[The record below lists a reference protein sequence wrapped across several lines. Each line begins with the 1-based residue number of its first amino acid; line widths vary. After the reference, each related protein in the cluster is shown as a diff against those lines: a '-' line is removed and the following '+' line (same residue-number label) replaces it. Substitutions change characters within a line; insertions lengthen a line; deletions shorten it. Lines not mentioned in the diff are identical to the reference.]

1 MMILVTGG
9 SGSGKSAFA
18 EQKLCALGTGRRVY
32 IATMIPS
39 DGESRKKI
47 SDHIQKRAGKEF
59 TTIERFSDI
68 GGLVPAVVRK
78 GSELPEKTNEDI
90 LLPEDSVL
98 LEDLSNLTANEMFV
112 YGRKESIIDD
122 INKAAAYVRNLVV
135 VTNEIFSEAAVY
147 EGETAEYMRLLGSI
161 NRELADAADE
171 VYEVVYG
178 IPVCL
183 KGADR

>member
-1 MMILVTGG
+1 MFILVTGG

-18 EQKLCALGTGRRVY
+18 EQKLCELSTGKRVY

-39 DGESRKKI
+39 DEENRKRI
-47 SDHIQKRAGKEF
+47 AAHVIHRAGKEF
-59 TTIERFSDI
+59 KTIEKFSDI
-68 GGLVPAVVRK
+68 GGLVPAEEESFDQNPK
-78 GSELPEKTNEDI
+78 SEPDI

-98 LEDLSNLTANEMFV
+98 LECMSNLAANEMFV
-112 YGRKESIIDD
+112 YGGHKNNIED
-122 INKAAAYVRNLVV
+122 INKIAAYVRNLVV

-147 EGETAEYMRLLGSI
+147 EGETAEYMRLLGKI
-161 NRELADAADE
+161 NRELSEKADE

>member
-18 EQKLCALGTGRRVY
+18 EQKLCARGTGRRVY

-39 DGESRKKI
+39 YGESRKKI
-47 SDHIQKRAGKEF
+47 SAHIQKRAGKEF

-98 LEDLSNLTANEMFV
+98 LEDLSEMNN
-112 YGRKESIIDD
+112 D
-122 INKAAAYVRNLVV
+122 N
-135 VTNEIFSEAAVY
+135 
-147 EGETAEYMRLLGSI
+147 
-161 NRELADAADE
+161 
-171 VYEVVYG
+171 
-178 IPVCL
+178 
-183 KGADR
+183 

>member
-1 MMILVTGG
+1 MMLLVTGG

-18 EQKLCALGTGRRVY
+18 EQKLCELSTGRRVY

-39 DGESRKKI
+39 DGESRQKI
-47 SDHIQKRAGKEF
+47 DAHINRRAGKEF
-59 TTIERFSDI
+59 VTIEKYSGI
-68 GGLVPAVVRK
+68 GGLVPAENDII
-78 GSELPEKTNEDI
+78 SELNEKINEGI
-90 LLPEDSVL
+90 LHPEDSVL

-112 YGRKESIIDD
+112 YGGQGNIIDD
-122 INKAAAYVRNLVV
+122 IKKTSAYVRNLVV

-147 EGETAEYMRLLGSI
+147 EGETAEYMRLLGKI
-161 NRELADAADE
+161 NRELSEKADE

-183 KGADR
+183 KRADR

>member
-18 EQKLCALGTGRRVY
+18 ETKLCALCTGRRVY

-47 SDHIQKRAGKEF
+47 NAHIQKRAGKEF

-68 GGLVPAVVRK
+68 GGLVPAGIRE
-78 GSELPEKTNEDI
+78 GSELIEKTNEDI

-98 LEDLSNLTANEMFV
+98 LEDLSNLAANEMFV
-112 YGRKESIIDD
+112 FGRKENIIDD
-122 INKAAAYVRNLVV
+122 INKVAAYVHDLVV

-147 EGETAEYMRLLGSI
+147 EGETAEYMRLLGKI
-161 NRELADAADE
+161 NRELSEKADE

-183 KGADR
+183 KRADR